1 MNQDKLYCKNCGSEL
16 EHDSNFCTK
25 CGSKVEQIASGSLYS
40 QINGIGQGNINN
52 TETNNNMYGGFLN
65 DMHNSNDN
73 QNSMPMNNNV
83 NNEYNHANMN
93 SNNDMQ
99 NNSYPN
105 NNVETNNNAPTYQ
118 VKQEFNWTT
127 IGGIACGIISLFI
140 FWWLS
145 LAGISI
151 EIKALKDINDN
162 NQKGKIVAY
171 IGLFVCSASA
181 ALYYLGPYIFPT
193 R

>member
-1 MNQDKLYCKNCGSEL
+1 MPLPHDK
-16 EHDSNFCTK
+16 
-25 CGSKVEQIASGSLYS
+25 
-40 QINGIGQGNINN
+40 
-52 TETNNNMYGGFLN
+52 
-65 DMHNSNDN
+65 
-73 QNSMPMNNNV
+73 NSMPMNNNV

-171 IGLFVCSASA
+171 IGLFVCIKENHFIHMT
-181 ALYYLGPYIFPT
+181 YYGKVIISIFYVKYSIISVVFLQ
-193 R
+193 